1 MDCRFDPEKNVNEFI
16 SELKQNGWYKTV
28 SAHHL
33 RILKTRYIAFG
44 APLKTVP
51 RARFIRAVY
60 GVQCQSSPLPFQI
73 DKNND
78 GFIDLKELKDAL
90 NVCGFKIPGWKVR
103 QMEEEFKSKKRTI
116 NDGKLSYEEFENLC
130 SDLKASEI
138 ASTFVQVV
146 SRNDNLQRL
155 GGTSEASNEGTTHS
169 VRLEEQLAF
178 SDWINSNLGQDPDL
192 RHLLPID
199 TEGKTLYEKVTDGI
213 LLW

>member
-1 MDCRFDPEKNVNEFI
+1 MTYNEFFSDLSNQGHI
-16 SELKQNGWYKTV
+16 LFTPFTV
-28 SAHHL
+28 IENQFKVS
-33 RILKTRYIAFG
+33 
-44 APLKTVP
+44 VW
-51 RARFIRAVY
+51 
-60 GVQCQSSPLPFQI
+60 FQI

-78 GFIDLKELKDAL
+78 GYIDLKELKDAL

-178 SDWINSNLGQDPDL
+178 SDWINSNLGHDPDL

-199 TEGKTLYEKVTDGI
+199 TEGKALYEKVADGI

>member
-1 MDCRFDPEKNVNEFI
+1 MFHQCFTDLLLHLFSIRFV
-16 SELKQNGWYKTV
+16 
-28 SAHHL
+28 
-33 RILKTRYIAFG
+33 
-44 APLKTVP
+44 VP
-51 RARFIRAVY
+51 RAYSIRAIYSIENRFKVSLY
-60 GVQCQSSPLPFQI
+60 SLQI

-78 GFIDLKELKDAL
+78 GYIDLKELKDAL

-103 QMEEEFKSKKRTI
+103 QMEEEFKKKKRTI
-116 NDGKLSYEEFENLC
+116 SDGKLSYEEFENLC

-178 SDWINSNLGQDPDL
+178 SDWINSNLGHDPDL
-192 RHLLPID
+192 KHLLPID